1 MPMTPFLDAER
12 FDLEGQR
19 VIRLAFEM
27 VCIALA
33 LRIEDRDDYV
43 KQAIASKLIALANA
57 GERNPDALCEQVLK
71 DMRTEPA

>member
-1 MPMTPFLDAER
+1 MTPFLDAER

-27 VCIALA
+27 VCIA

>member
-27 VCIALA
+27 VCIA

>member
-1 MPMTPFLDAER
+1 
-12 FDLEGQR
+12 
-19 VIRLAFEM
+19 M
-27 VCIALA
+27 VCIA